1 MNIDRAEELAEL
13 LRGSGCSQ
21 LTVKEGDTL
30 IRLKKAPAGRR
41 AAKEAPAKQAR
52 PADKTVEVRSD
63 MVGMFTFAE
72 PFAPGARVEAGRLIG
87 HIKSFSIVN
96 DVLAP
101 CDGAIAEIRCED
113 DAPVEYGQVIMIL
126 KTGG

>member
-1 MNIDRAEELAEL
+1 MNIERAEELAVL
-13 LRGSGCSQ
+13 LRGSACSQ

-41 AAKEAPAKQAR
+41 VKKEAPVKQAR
-52 PADKTVEVRSD
+52 PAEKTAEVRSD

-72 PFAPGARVEAGRLIG
+72 PFAPGGRIEAGRLIG

-96 DVLAP
+96 EVHAP
-101 CDGAIAEIRCED
+101 CGGVIAEIGCED
-113 DAPVEYGQVIMIL
+113 DSPVEYGQVIMVI
-126 KTGG
+126 KEI